1 MRVAIYARVSTE
13 SQEARGTIGSQ
24 LEVLRKRVA
33 TEEHEL
39 VAEYRDDGWSGA
51 RLDRPG
57 LDALRDAAEAGR
69 LDAVWCLSPDRLARL
84 YAYQVIVLDELAHHG
99 VTVLFHDTPPL
110 ADDPQAQLLTQVQ
123 GVIAEYERAKIA
135 ERYRRGKLWRARAGE
150 VIAWKC
156 SYGYR
161 RIARSAERAA
171 HLEIYEPEAMIVRR
185 IFRDYVES
193 NLSMRQISWQLNQDL
208 VPSPSGKAVWGV
220 SMIGRL
226 IRNEAYVGRAYYN
239 RTASVLHRHPTK
251 AKRQIKRP
259 RDQWIPIPVP
269 AILDEE
275 LFEAAQR
282 VSYDNSQWSPRR
294 TEPNHWLLRG
304 LVKCGHCGVSVSCHK
319 MRGRNG
325 AFHYYYYCRNHD
337 PLRAGGDQRRCPER
351 NVRADELDAFVF
363 DQVRATMLRPDV
375 LLAGEAEVSTRREAG
390 SDELLATQLASLDR
404 KIDAVAA
411 ERRRLADLYRA
422 SFIERE
428 ELLRRGKE
436 LEQRSRALNAQH
448 RALIDQREELAQ
460 QNRLRE
466 RVEGFARR
474 VRATIDR
481 LDFTQRQK
489 LLRLV
494 IDEVRV
500 SGWLVEIRFRIP
512 LDNPSEPPNTR
523 VSTKNRL
530 RSLHIEDDRV
540 VHQAVDSGNHHGMVW
555 KDLIPVGEWLI
566 GGDQHR
572 ASLVSCTDQFEQHRG
587 LGVILMY
594 IGEVVEDQQVVFVE
608 LADGSFELQRLTSGL
623 QLLHDLSG
631 AGEQDAIAVLDKCAT
646 DGRSGMALA
655 GTWRAEQQQVG
666 RLVQPGVACGERHNA
681 RLAQH
686 RHDREVEIVECL
698 AGEQTCV
705 GKITLG
711 SPAATF
717 GNLQL
722 GECTEEP
729 CRRPAFLVSTFGE
742 FGPKPGDRRQAK
754 VMQLQRQARG
764 VDLDRAH
771 DGSPTCGALSKAS

>member
-33 TEEHEL
+33 AEGHEL

-51 RLDRPG
+51 QLDRPG

-69 LDAVWCLSPDRLARL
+69 LDAVWCLSPDRLARI
-84 YAYQVIVLDELAHHG
+84 YAYQVIVLDELAHHR

-161 RIARSAERAA
+161 RVARSAERAA

-239 RTASVLHRHPTK
+239 RTASVFDRHLTK
-251 AKRQIKRP
+251 AKRQIRRP

-294 TEPNHWLLRG
+294 AEPNHWLLRG

-337 PLRAGGDQRRCPER
+337 PLRAGGEHRRCPER
-351 NVRADELDAFVF
+351 NVRAGELDAFVF

-375 LLAGEAEVSTRREAG
+375 LLAGEAAVSTRREAG

-404 KIDAVAA
+404 KIDAVAT
-411 ERRRLADLYRA
+411 ERRRLADLYQA

-436 LEQRSRALNAQH
+436 LELRSSALSAQRQ
-448 RALIDQREELAQ
+448 ALINQREELAQ
-460 QNRLRE
+460 QNRLRD
-466 RVEGFARR
+466 RLEGFARR
-474 VRATIDR
+474 VQPTIDR
-481 LDFTQRQK
+481 LDFAQRQK

-512 LDNPSEPPNTR
+512 LDNPPEPPNTR

-530 RSLHIEDDRV
+530 RSLH
-540 VHQAVDSGNHHGMVW
+540 
-555 KDLIPVGEWLI
+555 
-566 GGDQHR
+566 
-572 ASLVSCTDQFEQHRG
+572 TDERR
-587 LGVILMY
+587 
-594 IGEVVEDQQVVFVE
+594 E
-608 LADGSFELQRLTSGL
+608 LSTPW
-623 QLLHDLSG
+623 
-631 AGEQDAIAVLDKCAT
+631 CA
-646 DGRSGMALA
+646 
-655 GTWRAEQQQVG
+655 
-666 RLVQPGVACGERHNA
+666 
-681 RLAQH
+681 
-686 RHDREVEIVECL
+686 
-698 AGEQTCV
+698 
-705 GKITLG
+705 
-711 SPAATF
+711 
-717 GNLQL
+717 
-722 GECTEEP
+722 
-729 CRRPAFLVSTFGE
+729 
-742 FGPKPGDRRQAK
+742 
-754 VMQLQRQARG
+754 
-764 VDLDRAH
+764 
-771 DGSPTCGALSKAS
+771 

>member
-33 TEEHEL
+33 AEGHEL

-69 LDAVWCLSPDRLARL
+69 LDAVWCLSPDRLARM
-84 YAYQVIVLDELAHHG
+84 YAYQVIVLDELTHHG

-161 RIARSAERAA
+161 RVARSAERAA

-239 RTASVLHRHPTK
+239 RTASVLDRYPTK

-269 AILDEE
+269 AILDEQ

-282 VSYDNSQWSPRR
+282 VSYDNSKWSPRR
-294 TEPNHWLLRG
+294 AEPNHWLLRG
-304 LVKCGHCGVSVSCHK
+304 FVKCGRCGVSVSCHK

-325 AFHYYYYCRNHD
+325 SFHYYYYCRNHD
-337 PLRAGGDQRRCPER
+337 PLRAGGEQRRCPER

-375 LLAGEAEVSTRREAG
+375 LLTGEAAVSTRRKTG
-390 SDELLATQLASLDR
+390 SDELLATQLASLNR

-411 ERRRLADLYRA
+411 ERRRLADLYQA
-422 SFIERE
+422 SFIERP

-436 LEQRSRALNAQH
+436 LEQRSSALNAQH

-460 QNRLRE
+460 QSTLRD

-481 LDFTQRQK
+481 LDFAQRQK

-512 LDNPSEPPNTR
+512 LDDPPEPTNAR

-530 RSLHIEDDRV
+530 RSLHRDECR
-540 VHQAVDSGNHHGMVW
+540 
-555 KDLIPVGEWLI
+555 
-566 GGDQHR
+566 
-572 ASLVSCTDQFEQHRG
+572 
-587 LGVILMY
+587 
-594 IGEVVEDQQVVFVE
+594 E
-608 LADGSFELQRLTSGL
+608 LSTQ
-623 QLLHDLSG
+623 
-631 AGEQDAIAVLDKCAT
+631 
-646 DGRSGMALA
+646 GR
-655 GTWRAEQQQVG
+655 
-666 RLVQPGVACGERHNA
+666 
-681 RLAQH
+681 
-686 RHDREVEIVECL
+686 
-698 AGEQTCV
+698 
-705 GKITLG
+705 
-711 SPAATF
+711 
-717 GNLQL
+717 
-722 GECTEEP
+722 
-729 CRRPAFLVSTFGE
+729 RRPYTT
-742 FGPKPGDRRQAK
+742 QAEGR
-754 VMQLQRQARG
+754 QRQQERRPDS
-764 VDLDRAH
+764 VNEPD
-771 DGSPTCGALSKAS
+771 

>member
-33 TEEHEL
+33 AEGHEL

-69 LDAVWCLSPDRLARL
+69 LDAVWCLSPDRLARM

-161 RIARSAERAA
+161 RVARSAERAA
-171 HLEIYEPEAMIVRR
+171 HLEIYDPEAMIVRR

-239 RTASVLHRHPTK
+239 RTASVLDRHPRHPTK
-251 AKRQIKRP
+251 AKRQIRRP

-294 TEPNHWLLRG
+294 AELNHWLLRG

-337 PLRAGGDQRRCPER
+337 PLRAGGEHRRCPER

-363 DQVRATMLRPDV
+363 DQVRDTMLQPDV
-375 LLAGEAEVSTRREAG
+375 LLVGEAAVSTRREAG
-390 SDELLATQLASLDR
+390 SGELLATQLASLDR
-404 KIDAVAA
+404 KINAVAV
-411 ERRRLADLYRA
+411 ERRRLADLYQA

-428 ELLRRGKE
+428 DLLRRGKE
-436 LEQRSRALNAQH
+436 LELRSSALNAQ
-448 RALIDQREELAQ
+448 RQALIDQREELAQ
-460 QNRLRE
+460 QNRLRD

-474 VRATIDR
+474 VLATIDR
-481 LDFTQRQK
+481 LDFAQRQK

-494 IDEVRV
+494 VDEVRV
-500 SGWLVEIRFRIP
+500 SGWLVEIKFRIP
-512 LDNPSEPPNTR
+512 LDNPPEPPNTR
-523 VSTKNRL
+523 VSTKNCL
-530 RSLHIEDDRV
+530 RSLHVQNDCMMDETVNR
-540 VHQAVDSGNHHGMVW
+540 GEGHGG
-555 KDLIPVGEWLI
+555 IREHSRPFAERSI
-566 GGDQHR
+566 RGDQK
-572 ASLVSCTDQFEQHRG
+572 ASALVS
-587 LGVILMY
+587 
-594 IGEVVEDQQVVFVE
+594 
-608 LADGSFELQRLTSGL
+608 GS
-623 QLLHDLSG
+623 D
-631 AGEQDAIAVLDKCAT
+631 
-646 DGRSGMALA
+646 
-655 GTWRAEQQQVG
+655 
-666 RLVQPGVACGERHNA
+666 
-681 RLAQH
+681 
-686 RHDREVEIVECL
+686 
-698 AGEQTCV
+698 
-705 GKITLG
+705 
-711 SPAATF
+711 
-717 GNLQL
+717 
-722 GECTEEP
+722 
-729 CRRPAFLVSTFGE
+729 
-742 FGPKPGDRRQAK
+742 
-754 VMQLQRQARG
+754 
-764 VDLDRAH
+764 
-771 DGSPTCGALSKAS
+771 